1 MTPDNTG
8 YPPPSTPPAA
18 TLGQVFQRVEEE
30 VILLSCFDGIGS
42 AALILKGLV
51 ADISL
56 HIAWEVDSDCLEVL
70 KARHPEAVIRGDFLK
85 DDPAE
90 VARAIHRHDPEG
102 TKLVL
107 FASAPPCP
115 DFSRIR
121 DDAPGSAGE
130 EGQKFTAYC
139 EFIRKVEMDI
149 PHKRTGHITENV
161 VMDKGEADHFAGL
174 LDCNTVLADAQ
185 DFGLI
190 NRPRLWWTRVDWSRT
205 RTNPITGK
213 RLRWSKNQK
222 YHRLHHDT
230 QLQEE
235 TDLQLDG
242 LRLHTAVATH
252 DRRMPCLTTPAP
264 SDDGRPAPKKLRGKI
279 DPEQKARWLQDGRSF
294 APWQYSPE
302 ALLHAADGSMTV
314 PPPEAKEQLHQLPRW
329 YTAVPGVSERARH
342 RMLANGWH
350 IGSAK
355 FIMMLVL
362 QSMLMTA
369 AATPAPQPRHTA
381 MQTMLN
387 ILQPLEPQIG
397 PGRWPS
403 EAICVAQTGS
413 MWEHWKAAIVA
424 THPMQRPPRLEPG
437 LQQCAD
443 LRNIIGGSLPRMR
456 SEIVDEIEQMA
467 SDWADGTT
475 QWWESL
481 PHHVAQVYFNK
492 DHNQISQIPLLLHL
506 LRLVRM
512 PGLDDLSDDL
522 QRGFKVTGELHAG
535 SGWLPRTDS
544 RYEFPVTSEAFLRN
558 NRQYTTRKLLSK
570 RVDPEWATMQD
581 ELRTELA
588 KGRMSGPYR
597 APDWWPVPTTTIDD
611 MPLRPLPSQEIS
623 TSFCFSVV
631 QSDKIRRCE
640 DFRRSGHNATV
651 IAHDVPHHHD
661 IRTFTE
667 LALATPPGEEASL
680 VWAQDLDGAYRQFPV
695 RDPTDCYCVLMT
707 PGGPVLLQHH
717 AMTFGAVSSVWNFNR
732 AADSIMFLSR
742 RLLGTPLGHY
752 VDDFIGVEP
761 APLVQSGFSE
771 FTRLMRTLG
780 LRMKERKALAP
791 AAQQKVLGIIMHI
804 KEDKIIL
811 SPHPDRCQRACKT
824 IQTALDTNML
834 SSDLA
839 HRLAGKLV
847 FLTSTLFGQLG
858 KAALQPLYARAH
870 GLSEGDH
877 SGQLNGPLRSALLTL
892 RGLLQVIKPRE
903 ILRQPNQPVVVI
915 YSDAYFVID
924 GQTHSPG
931 SSSIPKQWLKTK
943 CHTYENGW
951 GFVIHFCGRT
961 LYSAGRVPPWL
972 IKRFCTR
979 KAFIYFLEVAAQFLG
994 FLLCRQLKSSLVL
1007 SFIDNTSGF
1016 FALRKGYCKDPSI
1029 CNMIA
1034 LVWRIIAH
1042 DGWHLHLEWVP
1053 SGMNISDQVS
1063 RHQFKE
1069 MAELEAEW
1077 VEVDTANVYRIL
1089 HRVATDHQY
1098 AHGQALQ
1105 DVLNLQYAPMQTS
1118 HTGRVGELAPVWRET
1133 APEVTLAEQ
1142 SQQLSQRTPTA
1153 SKRCSE
1159 SGLAFEQF

>member
-121 DDAPGSAGE
+121 DDAP
-130 EGQKFTAYC
+130 YC

-424 THPMQRPPRLEPG
+424 THPMQRPP
-437 LQQCAD
+437 A
-443 LRNIIGGSLPRMR
+443 
-456 SEIVDEIEQMA
+456 
-467 SDWADGTT
+467 
-475 QWWESL
+475 
-481 PHHVAQVYFNK
+481 
-492 DHNQISQIPLLLHL
+492 
-506 LRLVRM
+506 
-512 PGLDDLSDDL
+512 
-522 QRGFKVTGELHAG
+522 
-535 SGWLPRTDS
+535 
-544 RYEFPVTSEAFLRN
+544 
-558 NRQYTTRKLLSK
+558 
-570 RVDPEWATMQD
+570 
-581 ELRTELA
+581 
-588 KGRMSGPYR
+588 
-597 APDWWPVPTTTIDD
+597 
-611 MPLRPLPSQEIS
+611 
-623 TSFCFSVV
+623 
-631 QSDKIRRCE
+631 
-640 DFRRSGHNATV
+640 
-651 IAHDVPHHHD
+651 
-661 IRTFTE
+661 
-667 LALATPPGEEASL
+667 
-680 VWAQDLDGAYRQFPV
+680 
-695 RDPTDCYCVLMT
+695 
-707 PGGPVLLQHH
+707 
-717 AMTFGAVSSVWNFNR
+717 
-732 AADSIMFLSR
+732 
-742 RLLGTPLGHY
+742 
-752 VDDFIGVEP
+752 
-761 APLVQSGFSE
+761 
-771 FTRLMRTLG
+771 
-780 LRMKERKALAP
+780 
-791 AAQQKVLGIIMHI
+791 
-804 KEDKIIL
+804 
-811 SPHPDRCQRACKT
+811 
-824 IQTALDTNML
+824 
-834 SSDLA
+834 
-839 HRLAGKLV
+839 
-847 FLTSTLFGQLG
+847 
-858 KAALQPLYARAH
+858 
-870 GLSEGDH
+870 
-877 SGQLNGPLRSALLTL
+877 
-892 RGLLQVIKPRE
+892 
-903 ILRQPNQPVVVI
+903 
-915 YSDAYFVID
+915 
-924 GQTHSPG
+924 
-931 SSSIPKQWLKTK
+931 
-943 CHTYENGW
+943 
-951 GFVIHFCGRT
+951 
-961 LYSAGRVPPWL
+961 
-972 IKRFCTR
+972 
-979 KAFIYFLEVAAQFLG
+979 
-994 FLLCRQLKSSLVL
+994 
-1007 SFIDNTSGF
+1007 
-1016 FALRKGYCKDPSI
+1016 
-1029 CNMIA
+1029 
-1034 LVWRIIAH
+1034 
-1042 DGWHLHLEWVP
+1042 
-1053 SGMNISDQVS
+1053 
-1063 RHQFKE
+1063 
-1069 MAELEAEW
+1069 
-1077 VEVDTANVYRIL
+1077 
-1089 HRVATDHQY
+1089 
-1098 AHGQALQ
+1098 
-1105 DVLNLQYAPMQTS
+1105 
-1118 HTGRVGELAPVWRET
+1118 
-1133 APEVTLAEQ
+1133 
-1142 SQQLSQRTPTA
+1142 
-1153 SKRCSE
+1153 
-1159 SGLAFEQF
+1159 